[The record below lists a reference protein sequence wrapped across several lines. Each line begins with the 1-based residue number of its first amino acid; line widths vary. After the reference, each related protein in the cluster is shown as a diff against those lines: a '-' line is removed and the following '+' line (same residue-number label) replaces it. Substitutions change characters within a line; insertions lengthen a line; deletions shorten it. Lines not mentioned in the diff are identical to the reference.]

1 MATNKNFEVK
11 NGLTIAGTE
20 RISSAGAF
28 TGSLASA
35 TTAATQSATDN
46 STKIATTAYT
56 DAAITAVIG
65 GAPGT
70 LDTLNELAAAIN
82 DDASYASTLTTALA
96 TKASIASPAT
106 FTGTTLAAI
115 TTSSTANDRSGAGFS
130 LTESSTD
137 SSRRATMYL
146 DADNGAFGTGDSGAY
161 FYMEKKGAGG
171 EVNFVNQDSADM
183 NFQTNGSHKRITI
196 KNAGNVGI
204 GMTSPSAK
212 LHVQGATSGANL
224 LIDDG
229 AGYGVY
235 VASQN
240 AFNFNYGRNATST
253 GYMNF
258 RGYQDGA
265 TQFRNLNIGNGKQG
279 TVALFDGV
287 NSRVGIGTTS
297 PQRPLH
303 VNGTE
308 GVLRLTSTASGNNGF
323 EVGVGTSSQAFLWNA
338 ENSHIEIATNNT
350 ERVRIDSSGKVLIGD
365 SASHVDDLLQIET
378 PASGGGHGI
387 QIRRNDSN
395 GDQGIGRIMFGNNN
409 DTDLAT
415 IQANTDGQA
424 DSARLAFFTQPT
436 SGTSKER
443 MRIESGGNIR
453 QHYATDPGNNK
464 RFTTPIN
471 PQIAQVGLQ
480 GYWDPTKANSYS
492 GNTIYDFSPSTHGN
506 GNQDLTKGSGVT
518 HVTNANRAVWQF
530 DGTSNASMQGNPNL
544 AAQKSC
550 SFSFWIYFQ
559 NVNSLSGGYQLNGI
573 QIGNHYMYIGIVQG
587 SNNNASLYSYI
598 GQGTNIVHGSSA
610 STQNAYINSD
620 EWVYLTVQAGHGSS
634 DVTGR
639 SHGRAEVY
647 LNGSLVTRASSIPLP
662 TVAASSFYLGRI
674 QGGYYLNGYMGPAV
688 LYERTLHQWE
698 ILENMRVHADMYMA

>member
-1 MATNKNFEVK
+1 MAFSKNRRLADLISADGTSFITSSHITDTSITPTDLHSTLD
-11 NGLTIAGTE
+11 LTGKTVTVANA
-20 RISSAGAF
+20 S
-28 TGSLASA
+28 TGDSD
-35 TTAATQSATDN
+35 TTAANTAFVQQE
-46 STKIATTAYT
+46 IAALV
-56 DAAITAVIG
+56 DS
-65 GAPGT
+65 APGT
-70 LDTLNELAAAIN
+70 LNTLNELAASLG
-82 DDASYASTLTTALA
+82 DDANFSTTVTNSIATKLPLAGGTLTGDLVLKSDGGDNVINVVHSGNTAQIV
-96 TKASIASPAT
+96 SI
-106 FTGTTLAAI
+106 GQ
-115 TTSSTANDRSGAGFS
+115 SGDNSGNGVIQ
-130 LTESSTD
+130 L
-137 SSRRATMYL
+137 RRN
-146 DADNGAFGTGDSGAY
+146 NGAVHTQLHSHGSTY
-161 FYMEKKGAGG
+161 F
-171 EVNFVNQDSADM
+171 
-183 NFQTNGSHKRITI
+183 NG
-196 KNAGNVGI
+196 GNVGI
-204 GMTSPSAK
+204 GFASGTPGALLTVKASTNTYAGGFRIEGTDETTA
-212 LHVQGATSGANL
+212 LGITHVNGDNFFSGNATDDHITLKGNGNVGIGETAPANL
-224 LIDDG
+224 LHVKVSDAGIAPHPSAQIVLERDGTNYLQFLTTAAGTSGLLFGDTNDID
-229 AGYGVY
+229 VSKIY
-235 VASQN
+235 VDHN
-240 AFNFNYGRNATST
+240 TTKMTFVNETSET
-253 GYMNF
+253 M
-258 RGYQDGA
+258 
-265 TQFRNLNIGNGKQG
+265 TLNGK
-279 TVALFDGV
+279 
-287 NSRVGIGTTS
+287 
-297 PQRPLH
+297 
-303 VNGTE
+303 
-308 GVLRLTSTASGNNGF
+308 
-323 EVGVGTSSQAFLWNA
+323 
-338 ENSHIEIATNNT
+338 
-350 ERVRIDSSGKVLIGD
+350 KVLIGD
-365 SASHVDDLLQIET
+365 SNSHVDDLLQIET

-395 GDQGIGRIMFGNNN
+395 GDQGIGRIMFGNNS

-415 IQANTDGQA
+415 IQATTDGQA

-506 GNQDLTKGSGVT
+506 GNQTLTKGSGVT

-530 DGTSNASMQGNPNL
+530 DGTSNAEMQGNPNL

-550 SFSFWIYFQ
+550 SFSFWIYFN
-559 NVNSLSGGYQLNGI
+559 NVNSLSSGYQINGI
-573 QIGNHYMYIGIVQG
+573 QIGNHYMYLGIVQG
-587 SNNNASLYSYI
+587 NNNNASLYSYI

-662 TVAASSFYLGRI
+662 TAAASSFYLGRV